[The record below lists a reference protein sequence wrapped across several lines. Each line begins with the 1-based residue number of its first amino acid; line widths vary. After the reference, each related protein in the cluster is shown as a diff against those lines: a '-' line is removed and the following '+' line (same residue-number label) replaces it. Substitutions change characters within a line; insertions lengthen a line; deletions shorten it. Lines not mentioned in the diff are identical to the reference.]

1 MSLRNQRRLASEVLK
16 VGENRV
22 WIDPERMEDVEGVI
36 TREEIHKLVHEGIIK
51 ALPERGVSRARAK
64 LLHDKKKRGLKK
76 GVGSRQGKKTARTP
90 EKEAWE
96 KRIRAIREHLKT
108 LKNRRMIQRDIYR
121 KLYLLSK
128 GGVFSDISHVDQYI
142 DAHKLAR
149 RR

>member
-1 MSLRNQRRLASEVLK
+1 LSLRNQRRLASEVLK